1 MPKYY
6 PVMLD
11 IRDRQAIVIG
21 GDALAASKA
30 TALFRSGAHVTA
42 ISPTFGEEFRA
53 QAARHEVTLLTKV
66 YEPGD
71 LAGAFVVVAATSD
84 PQLIEQ
90 IWQETQERGQLVNIV
105 DVPARCNFILPSI
118 LRRGQLTIAV
128 STEGASPGLAK
139 RIRQQLEDTFP
150 PAYDRYMQ
158 LATVARTLLREQET
172 ITYEQRDRFFGDF
185 FEESSEILHLLSVDN
200 EEEALTITVR
210 LLERY
215 GVATTTSTLATRLAE
230 RGLQ

>member
-1 MPKYY
+1 
-6 PVMLD
+6 MLD

-21 GDALAASKA
+21 GDALAAEKA
-30 TALFRSGAHVTA
+30 AALFRSGAHVIA
-42 ISPTFGEEFRA
+42 INPTFGEEFRE
-53 QAARHEVTLLTKV
+53 QAARQEVTLLTRA

-71 LAGAFVVVAATSD
+71 LAGAFAIVAATND

-128 STEGASPGLAK
+128 STEGASPSLAK
-139 RIRQQLEDTFP
+139 RIRQQLEGIFP

-158 LATVARTLLREQET
+158 LATVARTLLREQEG
-172 ITYEQRDRFFGDF
+172 ISYEQRDRFFGDF
-185 FEESSEILHLLSVDN
+185 FTSEILHLLSLGN

-210 LLERY
+210 LLEQH
-215 GVATTTSTLATRLAE
+215 GVATTTITLATRLAE